1 MLLRGLG
8 NKFNQKMEIVA
19 IIMKKAKYCILF
31 FVNQCFKMLIDLI

>member
-31 FVNQCFKMLIDLI
+31 SLTSVSKC